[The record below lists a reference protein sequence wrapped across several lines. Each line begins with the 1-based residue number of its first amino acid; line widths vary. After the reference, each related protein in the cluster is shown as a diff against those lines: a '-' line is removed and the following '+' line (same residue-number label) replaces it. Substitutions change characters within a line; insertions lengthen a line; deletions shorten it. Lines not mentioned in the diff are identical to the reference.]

1 MANELNLKPG
11 MLCYNTEKKLGKIC
25 KNTLFDND
33 RFPLRFE
40 YDHNCSYAIKESG
53 MAEYD
58 CPDIEAIF
66 SNGHADAPV
75 GTLSDN
81 EKIRHQL
88 WADAVIAFTIAE
100 YGDPPLSANIVLTAY
115 DKRFNNG

>member
-1 MANELNLKPG
+1 MKQNL
-11 MLCYNTEKKLGKIC
+11 EKTDYIN
-25 KNTLFDND
+25 KNKVMGITDVQTLYFD
-33 RFPLRFE
+33 E
-40 YDHNCSYAIKESG
+40 SAIKESG